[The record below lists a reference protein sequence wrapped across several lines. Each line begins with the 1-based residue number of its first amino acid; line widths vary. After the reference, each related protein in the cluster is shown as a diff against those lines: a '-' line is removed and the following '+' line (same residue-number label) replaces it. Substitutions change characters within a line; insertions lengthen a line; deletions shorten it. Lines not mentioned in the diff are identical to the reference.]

1 MSPTATSFRLGYV
14 IGATPD
20 KWARAWRERRPE
32 PLVLIPVEEHEQADA
47 LDPTAPDAVDM
58 LIARLPVDSPLD
70 LHRLPLYEEQVVAVG
85 AREGLLG
92 AADEEVALADLAD
105 EQLVM
110 PHRSGWTPDADQLP
124 WPPMGYRDAVE
135 TVAAGT
141 GVVLLPASVARLLHR
156 RDVVSR
162 RVPEL
167 EPTSV
172 ALLWRRERDGEDC
185 QTFVGIVRGRTA
197 RSSRG

>member
-1 MSPTATSFRLGYV
+1 MSSTSPALRLGYV

-32 PLVLIPVEEHEQADA
+32 PLILVPLEEHEQADA
-47 LDPTAPDAVDM
+47 VTGGEVDM
-58 LIARLPVDSPLD
+58 AIARLPLDSPAD
-70 LHRLPLYEEQVVAVG
+70 LHRLPLYEEEVVAMG
-85 AREGLLG
+85 AKEGLLG
-92 AADEEVALADLAD
+92 IVEHEVALADLAD

-110 PHRSGWTPDADQLP
+110 PHRSGWTPTADQLP

-141 GVVLLPASVARLLHR
+141 GIVLLPASVARLLQR
-156 RDVVSR
+156 RDVVTR

-167 EPTSV
+167 DPTAV
-172 ALLWRRERDGEDC
+172 ALVWRRDRDGEDC
-185 QTFVGIVRGRTA
+185 QAFVGIVRGRTA